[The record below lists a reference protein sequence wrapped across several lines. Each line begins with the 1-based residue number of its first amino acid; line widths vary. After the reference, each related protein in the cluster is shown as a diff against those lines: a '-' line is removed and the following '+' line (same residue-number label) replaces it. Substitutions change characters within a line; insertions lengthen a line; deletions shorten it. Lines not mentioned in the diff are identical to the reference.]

1 MASEKIQNILEEI
14 KALTL
19 LEANELKN
27 AICEEFGVSADA
39 PVMVAGGAA
48 APAAEATKDSWD
60 VVLTNAGQTK
70 MAVIKVVKEITGL
83 GLKES
88 KEIVDGCPKAVKEG
102 VSESEADEIKKKLEE
117 AGAEVEVK

>member
-1 MASEKIQNILEEI
+1 MASDKIQNILEEI
-14 KALTL
+14 KALSL
-19 LEANELKN
+19 LEANEVKN

-102 VSESEADEIKKKLEE
+102 VSEAEAEDIKKKLEE

>member
-60 VVLTNAGQTK
+60 VVLVGAGETK
-70 MAVIKVVKEITGL
+70 MAVIKAVKEITGL

-102 VSESEADEIKKKLEE
+102 VSESEAEEIKKKLEE
-117 AGAEVEVK
+117 AGASVEVK

>member
-117 AGAEVEVK
+117 AGATVEVK

>member
-14 KALTL
+14 KALSL

-102 VSESEADEIKKKLEE
+102 VSETEADEIKKKLEE

>member
-39 PVMVAGGAA
+39 PVMVAGAA

-70 MAVIKVVKEITGL
+70 MAVIKVVKELTGL

-102 VSESEADEIKKKLEE
+102 VSEAEAEEIKKKLEE

>member
-1 MASEKIQNILEEI
+1 MASEKIQNNLEEI
-14 KALTL
+14 KALSL

-102 VSESEADEIKKKLEE
+102 VSEAEAEDIKKKLEE

>member
-102 VSESEADEIKKKLEE
+102 VSEAEAEDIKKKLEE

>member
-39 PVMVAGGAA
+39 PVMVAGAA

-70 MAVIKVVKEITGL
+70 MAVIKVVKELTGL

-102 VSESEADEIKKKLEE
+102 VSEAEAEDIKKKLEE

>member
-102 VSESEADEIKKKLEE
+102 VSETEADEIKKKLEE
-117 AGAEVEVK
+117 AGASVEVK

>member
-102 VSESEADEIKKKLEE
+102 VSETEAEEIKKKLEE

>member
-14 KALTL
+14 KALSL

-102 VSESEADEIKKKLEE
+102 VSESEAEEIKKKLEE
-117 AGAEVEVK
+117 AGASVEVK

>member
-14 KALTL
+14 KALSL

-60 VVLTNAGQTK
+60 VILTSAGQTK

-88 KEIVDGCPKAVKEG
+88 KEIVDGCPKAIKEG
-102 VSESEADEIKKKLEE
+102 VSETEADEIKKKLEE

>member
-14 KALTL
+14 KALSL

-60 VVLTNAGQTK
+60 VILTSAGQTK